1 MHNTF
6 CISRCCERLTKHTK
20 LAFWIQILRE
30 KTIFQFLWIIRNYK
44 QFPNSENI
52 LKAVPFVT
60 SGPCSSPTGATV
72 LLQKF
77 APSFSFASI
86 SHLSKFSI
94 CPSFLSAQILR
105 FLKLTLSFNMT
116 ILYLIGIECWM
127 TYFNTQKRGS
137 WR

>member
-1 MHNTF
+1 MLITF
-6 CISRCCERLTKHTK
+6 CIFRCCERLTKHTK
-20 LAFWIQILRE
+20 LTFLIQIPRE
-30 KTIFQFLWIIRNYK
+30 KKNQFLWIIRNYK
-44 QFPNSENI
+44 KFPNSENI

-60 SGPCSSPTGATV
+60 SDCCLFPTGATV